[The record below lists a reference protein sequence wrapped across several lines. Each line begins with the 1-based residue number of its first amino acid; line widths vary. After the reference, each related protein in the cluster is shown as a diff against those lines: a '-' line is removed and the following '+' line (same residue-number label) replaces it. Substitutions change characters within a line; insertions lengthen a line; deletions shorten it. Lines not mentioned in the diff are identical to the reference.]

1 LFLQKFS
8 LVLIKNDQVK
18 VAIDFVDKL
27 TLEYLMS
34 SYVRKMDL
42 SNIEIVTITY
52 QEISDQELYNIIK
65 VYDLNLF
72 SFKNINDLLN
82 KIEKLISKFN

>member
-1 LFLQKFS
+1 
-8 LVLIKNDQVK
+8 
-18 VAIDFVDKL
+18 
-27 TLEYLMS
+27 MS

-42 SNIEIVTITY
+42 SNIEIIIITY

-72 SFKNINDLLN
+72 TLKNINDLLN
-82 KIEKLISKFN
+82 KIEKLIGKFN